1 MGCVNMAHVE
11 CKNCGYKEEANKTFF
26 LTVMGVSFVGGG
38 FWAWVSF
45 FFAGTGFAFAI
56 CVAIVTGGVALL
68 AFSDQITKWVAE
80 RYACPSCKRKDWKLV
95 K

>member
-1 MGCVNMAHVE
+1 MAYVK
-11 CKNCGYKEEANKTFF
+11 CKCCGYKEEANKTFF
-26 LTVMGVSFVGGG
+26 LKVMGVSFVGGG